1 MADSKDSDR
10 VLARALAARPTAR
23 QLAWQR
29 LEYIAF
35 AHFGINTF
43 TDREWGDGAEDPALF
58 NPTEFDAD
66 QWVAACCDA
75 GMKLLILTA
84 KHHDG
89 FCLWPSAHTEHLSLI
104 HI

>member
-1 MADSKDSDR
+1 MADSKDNDR

-66 QWVAACCDA
+66 QWVAACCA
-75 GMKLLILTA
+75 LHCGR
-84 KHHDG
+84 
-89 FCLWPSAHTEHLSLI
+89 PSLI
-104 HI
+104 NAPGGVASRLSTSEAPAGAA